1 MFVVLLLLVYTV
13 NVMGQDQTF
22 FDYKA
27 KAENGDGYAQGQV
40 SCAYYFGNWGVTKN
54 PSEAFRWAL
63 KSDMTHDE
71 FGEYM
76 LGLCYFNAVGTSRD
90 YYKAAIQFE
99 KSYQHRRS
107 GGAGAAYN
115 LAYCYYYGV
124 GKTKDAKQALYY
136 FEKAIESGELGGQ
149 SVVDDAQNKIQELRK
164 NATPYNNETTISL
177 LSSTSSAS
185 TSYNLRVGIK
195 SSSRVTSYDIFVNG
209 QKVRGIVSVNND
221 GYDMVVNM
229 TITLQ
234 NGQNTIRVE
243 IVSSSGTT
251 SKDFYVTVS
260 GNGNYVNNYS
270 STGKRVA
277 LVIGNSNYPNSPLKN
292 PVNDATDIATK
303 LNVLGF
309 DVTLKTD
316 LSFSSFES
324 TLQYFQNK
332 ANNAEVAL
340 LYYAGHGMEIGGRNY
355 LIPVDAPLGMGDQL
369 KYKSVDANFALDV
382 ISGASKKI
390 IILDACRNQPGSRG
404 INDGGLAPMSA
415 TNACFAYSTSP
426 GKTAPDGYGRNSP
439 YTSSLLQVMGERGL
453 TLHQLFQKVARIVTA
468 KNSGQ
473 IPWFSSS
480 MVDDVILNR

>member
-40 SCAYYFGNWGVTKN
+40 SCAYFFGNWGVTKN

-90 YYKAAIQFE
+90 YYKAASQFE
-99 KSYQHRRS
+99 KSFQHRER
-107 GGAGAAYN
+107 GAGAAYY
-115 LAYCYYYGV
+115 LAYCYYYGM
-124 GKTKDAKQALYY
+124 GKNKDMNKALYY
-136 FEKAIESGELGGQ
+136 FEKSIEYGELGGQ
-149 SVVDDAQNKIQELRK
+149 SAVDDARAKIQELK
-164 NATPYNNETTISL
+164 ASVNQPSNNKVTFDL
-177 LSSTSSAS
+177 LSSTSSPS
-185 TSYNLRVGIK
+185 VSYDLRVGIK
-195 SSSRVTSYDIFVNG
+195 SSSRITLCNVYVNETLT
-209 QKVRGIVSVNND
+209 RGISTTTND
-221 GYDMVVNM
+221 GYDFVISKNVL
-229 TITLQ
+229 LQ
-234 NGQNTIRVE
+234 NGSNMIRVE
-243 IVSSSGTT
+243 VSNTSGVSS
-251 SKDFYVTVS
+251 KEFYVTVS
-260 GNGNYVNNYS
+260 GGNNYNNNYS
-270 STGKRVA
+270 SQGKRVA

-292 PVNDATDIATK
+292 PVNDATDMATE
-303 LNVLGF
+303 LRVLGF

-324 TLQYFQNK
+324 TLQNFQNK

-369 KYKSVDANFALDV
+369 KYKSVDANYALDI
-382 ISGASKKI
+382 ISGADKKI
-390 IILDACRNQPGSRG
+390 IILDACRNKPGSRAV
-404 INDGGLAPMSA
+404 NDGGLAPMSA